1 MAVPLTEFME
11 GGFTVKTLI
20 KNASVYHNHRFEA
33 LDLLLEDGRISRMGG
48 CEGERCDEVIDAGG
62 KRVVPGFIDIHTHG
76 AVGVDVNGADAD
88 GFEKICR
95 FFASQGTTSWL
106 CSVLTD
112 TKEQTMHAIQMYK
125 AWKNTEHHGANLMG
139 IHLEGP
145 FLCPA
150 YKGAM
155 PEHLLKKPD
164 MELLK
169 EYQEAAE
176 GEVRYITVSP
186 EVEGIVDFIPYIKS
200 LGIQVAIG
208 HSGADYDTARRAIQN
223 GALGATHTGNAMK
236 LLHQHFPA
244 IWGAVL
250 EDDEVYCEMICD
262 GRHLH
267 PGTVRFIIK
276 IKGLDRVI
284 AVTDSIMAAGLPD
297 GNYKLGVNDVVVVDG
312 DAKLVS
318 DGTRAGSTLTT
329 GKALKNL
336 LEFTGRS
343 LTDILP
349 MLTENPARLI
359 GVYDRVGSI
368 EPGKD
373 ADLVFLDEDCSVV
386 RTFVKGKECQFSI
399 AE

>member
-1 MAVPLTEFME
+1 M
-11 GGFTVKTLI
+11 KTLI

-48 CEGERCDEVIDAGG
+48 CGEESCDKVIDAGG
-62 KRVVPGFIDIHTHG
+62 SCVVPGFLDIHTHG
-76 AVGVDVNGADAD
+76 AVGVDVNGADAE

-112 TKEQTMHAIQMYK
+112 TKEQTMQAIDMYK
-125 AWKNTEHHGANLMG
+125 EWKKTEHHGANLMG

-145 FLCPA
+145 FLCPD

-169 EYQEAAE
+169 AYQEEAE

-186 EVEGIVDFIPYIKS
+186 EVEGIVDFIPDIKS

-208 HSGADYDTARRAIQN
+208 HSGADYDTARKAIQN

-250 EDDEVYCEMICD
+250 EDDDVYCEMICD

-284 AVTDSIMAAGLPD
+284 AITDSIMAAGLPD

-312 DAKLVS
+312 DAKLAT

-343 LTDILP
+343 LTDIIP
-349 MLTENPARLI
+349 MLTENPSRLI

-373 ADLVFLDEDCSVV
+373 ADLVFLDEECNVV
-386 RTFVKGKECQFSI
+386 RTLVKGKECY
-399 AE
+399 

>member
-1 MAVPLTEFME
+1 ME

>member
-1 MAVPLTEFME
+1 ME

-48 CEGERCDEVIDAGG
+48 CEGEVCDEVIDAGG
-62 KRVVPGFIDIHTHG
+62 NRVVPGFLDIHTHG
-76 AVGVDVNGADAD
+76 AVGVDVNGADAE

-112 TKEQTMHAIQMYK
+112 TKEQTMQAIDMYK
-125 AWKNTEHHGANLMG
+125 EWKKMEHHGANLMG

-169 EYQEAAE
+169 SYQEAAE

-276 IKGLDRVI
+276 IKGLDRVV

-297 GNYKLGVNDVVVVDG
+297 GNYKLGVNDVVVVEG

-349 MLTENPARLI
+349 ILTENPARLI

-399 AE
+399 A

>member
-1 MAVPLTEFME
+1 ME

-88 GFEKICR
+88 GLEKICR

-112 TKEQTMHAIQMYK
+112 TKEQTMHAIHMYK
-125 AWKNTEHHGANLMG
+125 EWKNTEHRGANLMG

-169 EYQEAAE
+169 AYQEAAE

-250 EDDEVYCEMICD
+250 EDDDVYCEMICD

-276 IKGLDRVI
+276 VKGLERVVAI
-284 AVTDSIMAAGLPD
+284 TDSIMAAGLPD
-297 GNYKLGVNDVVVVDG
+297 GNYKLGVNDVVVVGG
-312 DAKLVS
+312 DAKLAS

-343 LTDILP
+343 LTDIIP

-373 ADLVFLDEDCSVV
+373 ADLVFLDGDYKIV
-386 RTFVKGKECQFSI
+386 RTIVKGKACYEINVHTIFG
-399 AE
+399 

>member
-1 MAVPLTEFME
+1 MR
-11 GGFTVKTLI
+11 TLI
-20 KNASVYHNHRFEA
+20 KNANVYHNRRFERTE
-33 LDLLLEDGRISRMGG
+33 LLLEDGKISRVGDCAG
-48 CEGERCDEVIDAGG
+48 AAFDEAIDAGG
-62 KRVVPGFIDIHTHG
+62 LRVLPGFIDIHTHG
-76 AVGVDVNGADAD
+76 AVGVDVNGADAA

-106 CSVLTD
+106 CSVMTD
-112 TKEQTMHAIQMYK
+112 TREQTMRAIGRYRE
-125 AWKNTEHHGANLMG
+125 WKKMAHGGADLMG

-145 FLCPA
+145 FLCA
-150 YKGAM
+150 DYKGAM

-169 EYQEAAE
+169 AYQEAAE
-176 GEVRYITVSP
+176 GDVRYITVSP
-186 EVEGIVDFIPYIKS
+186 EVEGVVDFIPCIKS

-208 HSGADYDTARRAIQN
+208 HSGADYETARSAIRN

-250 EDDEVYCEMICD
+250 EDDDVYCEMICD

-267 PGTVRFIIK
+267 PGTVRFILK
-276 IKGLDRVI
+276 MKGMDRVVAI
-284 AVTDSIMAAGLPD
+284 TDSIMAAGLPD

-312 DAKLVS
+312 DAKLAS

-336 LEFTGRS
+336 LQYTERS
-343 LTDILP
+343 LAELIP
-349 MLTENPARLI
+349 MFTENPARLI
-359 GVYDRVGSI
+359 GVFDRVGSI
-368 EPGKD
+368 EPNKD
-373 ADLVFLDEDCSVV
+373 ADLVFLDEDCDVV
-386 RTFVKGKECQFSI
+386 RTFAKGRQCYVRE
-399 AE
+399 A

>member
-1 MAVPLTEFME
+1 ME

-48 CEGERCDEVIDAGG
+48 CEGEVCDEVIDAGG
-62 KRVVPGFIDIHTHG
+62 NRVVPGFLDIHTHG
-76 AVGVDVNGADAD
+76 AVGVDVNGADAK

-112 TKEQTMHAIQMYK
+112 TKEQTMQAIDMYK
-125 AWKNTEHHGANLMG
+125 EWKKMEHHGANLMG

-169 EYQEAAE
+169 SYQEAAE

-276 IKGLDRVI
+276 IKGLDRVV

-297 GNYKLGVNDVVVVDG
+297 GNYKLGVNDVVVVEG

-349 MLTENPARLI
+349 ILTENPARLI

-399 AE
+399 A

>member
-1 MAVPLTEFME
+1 ME

-262 GRHLH
+262 GRHLQ